1 MSLSNFFNKVKEGAS
16 DVWENLKEK
25 GQKLKEKADEK
36 HTAFKNRV
44 NESANREKLLELI
57 EKSAYDGT
65 ITPEE
70 LADISAIW
78 KVLTLDASQMA
89 QVKGQ
94 IVDMIVKRVE
104 KDGTVSEQDMQMVN
118 ILTNELQITG
128 MDSDFIE
135 KKLQAITK
143 KYQEQQNKA

>member
-1 MSLSNFFNKVKEGAS
+1 M
-16 DVWENLKEK
+16 
-25 GQKLKEKADEK
+25 
-36 HTAFKNRV
+36 
-44 NESANREKLLELI
+44 I

-78 KVLTLDASQMA
+78 KVLTLDASQMV

-94 IVDMIVKRVE
+94 IVDMIAKRVE

-135 KKLQAITK
+135 KKLQDVAK
-143 KYQEQQNKA
+143 KYQEQQNKG

>member
-1 MSLSNFFNKVKEGAS
+1 MSLSNFFNKVKEGAN
-16 DVWENLKEK
+16 DIWANLKEK
-25 GQKLKEKADEK
+25 GQQLKEKVDEK

-78 KVLTLDASQMA
+78 KVLTLDASQKV

-104 KDGTVSEQDMQMVN
+104 KDNIVSEADMQMVS
-118 ILTNELQITG
+118 ILTNELEITG
-128 MDSDFIE
+128 QDSEFIE
-135 KKLQAITK
+135 KKLQEITQ
-143 KYQEQQNKA
+143 KYQEQQNK

>member
-1 MSLSNFFNKVKEGAS
+1 MSLSNFFNKIKEGAQ

-25 GQKLKEKADEK
+25 GQELKEKIDEK

-44 NESANREKLLELI
+44 NESSNREKLLELI

-78 KVLTLDASQMA
+78 KVLTLDASQMI

-94 IVDMIVKRVE
+94 IVDMIANKVE
-104 KDGTVSEQDMQMVN
+104 KDGVVSEQDMQMVN
-118 ILTNELQITG
+118 ILMNELKITG
-128 MDSDFIE
+128 QDSSFIDN
-135 KKLQAITK
+135 KLQEISK
-143 KYQEQQNKA
+143 KYQEQQTKQ

>member
-1 MSLSNFFNKVKEGAS
+1 MSLSNFFNKVKEGAN
-16 DVWENLKEK
+16 DVWANLKEK
-25 GQKLKEKADEK
+25 GQQLKEKVDEK

-78 KVLTLDASQMA
+78 KILTLDASQKI

-94 IVDMIVKRVE
+94 IVDMIIKRVE
-104 KDGTVSEQDMQMVN
+104 KDNIVSEADMQMVN
-118 ILTNELQITG
+118 ILTHELQITG
-128 MDSDFIE
+128 QDSEFIE
-135 KKLQAITK
+135 KKLQEIAK
-143 KYQEQQNKA
+143 KYQEQQNK